1 MTSTLTLVINLDRDT
16 RRLARIA
23 TQLDALGLPWTRI
36 PAVYGAR
43 LTAEERARLVDVK
56 GYGRRHGMTPNAG
69 EIGCYLSHLDAARAL
84 LASDA
89 TQALVLEDDV
99 GLLPDLP
106 AMLDALAAVP
116 ERWDM
121 VKLSAVHRGTPQPVV
136 RLGERHHLTVMLSQC
151 TGSSAYVMNRHAAQV
166 YLDRLLPI
174 RLPFDHAYDR
184 SWTLGIKV
192 RRVDPLVALH
202 DSEIESSISAVAQD
216 SGEAGAAP
224 STGGAVA
231 AKPASRVFPWHRRL
245 PTYGWRVVN
254 ELRRVT
260 HGLLSV
266 WRERGMASAAARQ
279 AAPQVVGNPSNLR

>member
-16 RRLARIA
+16 ARLARIA
-23 TQLDALGLPWTRI
+23 AQLEALGLPWTRV
-36 PAVYGAR
+36 PAVHGAR
-43 LTAEERARLVDVK
+43 LSPEERARLVDVP

-69 EIGCYLSHLDAARAL
+69 EIGCYLSHLEAARLL

-99 GLLPDLP
+99 GLTPDLP
-106 AMLDALAAVP
+106 AILDALAAVP
-116 ERWDM
+116 TRWDM
-121 VKLSAVHRGTPQPVV
+121 VKLSAVHRGTPQPVAG
-136 RLGERHHLTVMLSQC
+136 LGPRHQLTVMLSQC

-174 RLPFDHAYDR
+174 RLPYDHAYDR
-184 SWTLGIKV
+184 AWALGIQV

-202 DSEIESSISAVAQD
+202 DDQIESSIAAVAQD
-216 SGEAGAAP
+216 GGGTGSAP
-224 STGGAVA
+224 GTGTI
-231 AKPASRVFPWHRRL
+231 ASATPTRRVFPWYRRL

-254 ELRRVT
+254 ECRRVT

-266 WRERGMASAAARQ
+266 WRERSRT
-279 AAPQVVGNPSNLR
+279 PSSKSLRTATER